1 MNFSIYQSSH
11 QGGRRYNQDRAAHAY
26 TDQAMLMVLADGMG
40 GHSHGELAA
49 EITIKT
55 FMNAFSNEA
64 APQIQDCEEFL
75 SRVMRKAHE
84 NIIQFADDQNLPGN
98 PGTTCVAALIQN
110 GRVFWAHAGD
120 SRVYFI
126 RGGKVLASTHDHSV
140 VQQWADFGF
149 ITEAQMKTHPD
160 RHRITNCLGG
170 EGDMFFVES
179 GQDRV
184 LQDQDVL
191 LLCSD
196 GLWGPLTSK
205 EISESSL
212 GVKPLP
218 EAIEDLMAVSL
229 YREGVNADNTTAVV
243 VRWGAGEEV
252 HDDKEM
258 VFDVLV
264 VQ

>member
-26 TDQAMLMVLADGMG
+26 TNQALLMVLADGMG

-55 FMNAFSNEA
+55 FMQAFSTEA
-64 APQIQDCEEFL
+64 VPKIKDPEEFL
-75 SRVMRKAHE
+75 SRVMRKSHE
-84 NIIQFADDQNLPGN
+84 NIMQFAEDQSLPGS

-110 GRVFWAHAGD
+110 GRVCWAHAGD

-126 RGGKVLASTHDHSV
+126 RDGMVLASTHDHSV

-170 EGDMFFVES
+170 EGEMFFVES
-179 GQDRV
+179 GQETD
-184 LQDQDVL
+184 LQENDVL

-196 GLWGPLTSK
+196 GLWGPLTHT

-212 GVKPLP
+212 RVKPLP
-218 EAIEDLMAVSL
+218 EALEDLMAVSL

-243 VRWGAGEEV
+243 VRWGAGEET

-258 VFDVLV
+258 VFDVLDV
-264 VQ
+264 K